1 MVGAEDYGRWVVSG
15 KLVCLWPDAEI
26 REAAESARDNTHDYG
41 LGPDLAA
48 MADEVLRLRNLLR
61 GLCDVV
67 SFSVASGD
75 SFTAASSAT
84 AVRQQVPE

>member
-1 MVGAEDYGRWVVSG
+1 MVGAEDYGRRVVSERT
-15 KLVCLWPDAEI
+15 VCMRPDAEI
-26 REAAESARDNTHDYG
+26 RESAEAARDNTYDYG

-75 SFTAASSAT
+75 PFVAASSAR